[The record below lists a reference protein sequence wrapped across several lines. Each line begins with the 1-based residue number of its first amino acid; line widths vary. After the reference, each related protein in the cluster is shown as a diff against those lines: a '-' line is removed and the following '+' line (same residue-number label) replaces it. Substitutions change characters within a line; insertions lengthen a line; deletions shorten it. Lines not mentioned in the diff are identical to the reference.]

1 MGSKKPDR
9 AMELLRA
16 HLISKFVIPPS
27 DLSPDEIFSRQGRA
41 EADILTAQECDF
53 KNGLLQ
59 GVIPPTQ
66 WTSAHLALFTAAELR
81 DIGDTRYRDSPN
93 RYTDCIYITEM
104 SRGEFDYLFPDE
116 AALLRHRSKIE
127 ATVQQA
133 WQSLMPDNPDPAK
146 TVFKK
151 MQRTMVNISPS
162 QKISTIRYFLNAPQE
177 QIDIFHRRLDAYPFA
192 GRLVL
197 PGKTFS
203 VNLFHRARPSLVR
216 VIAHPG
222 DDDVDPEHLAFLLR
236 FKLFAARAEADLHAM
251 SESRFSTKLVFELA
265 AYALPRCLAES
276 PFLQPPGR
284 SQIPLTFPDGP
295 PACTTCHTQGHAAA
309 RCPRRPPPPA
319 LRPCPT
325 CAQVGHFGLKC
336 PSLQQVRLCHYC
348 ESPDHIVLNCPA
360 MSCRYCYQTGHR
372 ARGCKEAAISR
383 AAKALRSSRP
393 ASSRAAAAAPRVHP
407 PSPKPAAPARQSRAP
422 VMAPPGRPRVPLTDS
437 VVSAAGAATAVHAAP
452 LLETERSHSASV
464 AHAAAAD
471 RTTQDS
477 MDALACVVSGDP
489 PSPKKRA
496 RESGTADTTQT
507 SKPQSDDMAVED
519 GVITLDHVP
528 PDGGSMDSSAVDP
541 PDGGINLDD
550 SVSDILQVNL
560 NYFTTS
566 IRL

>member
-41 EADILTAQECDF
+41 EADNLTTQERDF

-66 WTSAHLALFTAAELR
+66 WTSAHLALFSAAELR
-81 DIGDTRYRDSPN
+81 ELGNTRFRDSPN
-93 RYTDCIYITEM
+93 RYRDCIYLAEITKGDM
-104 SRGEFDYLFPDE
+104 DALFPDE
-116 AALLRHRSKIE
+116 AALLRHRTRVQ
-127 ATVQQA
+127 ATVLQA
-133 WQSLMPDNPDPAK
+133 WCELMKDNPAPKSAEEL
-146 TVFKK
+146 FKK
-151 MQRTMVNISPS
+151 MQRTSVPLSPTQNISA
-162 QKISTIRYFLNAPQE
+162 IRFFLNAPQE
-177 QIDIFHRRLDAYPFA
+177 LIDIFHQRLDSSPYA
-192 GRLVL
+192 GRMMF
-197 PGKTFS
+197 PGKVYS
-203 VNLFHRARPSLVR
+203 VNLFHRARPSVVR

-222 DDDVDPEHLAFLLR
+222 DDEVDPEYLAFLLR

-251 SESRFSTKLVFELA
+251 SESRYSTKLVFELA

-295 PACTTCHTQGHAAA
+295 PACTTCHTQGHVAA

-336 PSLQQVRLCHYC
+336 PSLRQVRLCHYC

-372 ARGCKEAAISR
+372 ARDCKEAAISR

-407 PSPKPAAPARQSRAP
+407 PPPKPAAPARQSRAP
-422 VMAPPGRPRVPLTDS
+422 VMAPPGRPRVPSTDF

-452 LLETERSHSASV
+452 SLMTERS
-464 AHAAAAD
+464 
-471 RTTQDS
+471 R
-477 MDALACVVSGDP
+477 SG
-489 PSPKKRA
+489 
-496 RESGTADTTQT
+496 
-507 SKPQSDDMAVED
+507 
-519 GVITLDHVP
+519 
-528 PDGGSMDSSAVDP
+528 
-541 PDGGINLDD
+541 
-550 SVSDILQVNL
+550 
-560 NYFTTS
+560 
-566 IRL
+566 

>member
-1 MGSKKPDR
+1 MTP
-9 AMELLRA
+9 
-16 HLISKFVIPPS
+16 
-27 DLSPDEIFSRQGRA
+27 
-41 EADILTAQECDF
+41 QERGF
-53 KNGLLQ
+53 KEGLQQ
-59 GVIPPTQ
+59 GVLPLTQ

-81 DIGDTRYRDSPN
+81 DIGDTRFR
-93 RYTDCIYITEM
+93 DCIYITGM
-104 SRGEFDYLFPDE
+104 PRGEFDFLFPDE

-151 MQRTMVNISPS
+151 MQRTMINISPS
-162 QKISTIRYFLNAPQE
+162 QKISAIRYFLNATQE

-197 PGKTFS
+197 PGKTFP

-236 FKLFAARAEADLHAM
+236 YKLFAARAEADLHAM
-251 SESRFSTKLVFELA
+251 SESRYSTKIVFELA

-336 PSLQQVRLCHYC
+336 PSLRQVRLCHYC

-372 ARGCKEAAISR
+372 ARDCKEAAISR
-383 AAKALRSSRP
+383 AA
-393 ASSRAAAAAPRVHP
+393 APRVHP
-407 PSPKPAAPARQSRAP
+407 PSTKPAAPARQSRAP
-422 VMAPPGRPRVPLTDS
+422 VMAPPGRPRVPSTDS
-437 VVSAAGAATAVHAAP
+437 VVLAAGAATAAHAAP
-452 LLETERSHSASV
+452 SLETERSPSASV

-471 RTTQDS
+471 RSTQDS

-489 PSPKKRA
+489 PSSKKRA
-496 RESGTADTTQT
+496 RASATADTPQT
-507 SKPQSDDMAVED
+507 SAPLSDDMAVED

-528 PDGGSMDSSAVDP
+528 PDGAPKDSSAVDP
-541 PDGGINLDD
+541 H
-550 SVSDILQVNL
+550 
-560 NYFTTS
+560 
-566 IRL
+566 

>member
-16 HLISKFVIPPS
+16 HLFSKFVIPPS
-27 DLSPDEIFSRQGRA
+27 DLSPEEIFSRQGRA
-41 EADILTAQECDF
+41 EADNLTPQERGF
-53 KNGLLQ
+53 KEGLQQ
-59 GVIPPTQ
+59 GVLPLTQ

-81 DIGDTRYRDSPN
+81 DVGYSRYRDSPN

-151 MQRTMVNISPS
+151 MQRTMINISPS
-162 QKISTIRYFLNAPQE
+162 QKISAIRYFLNATQE

-197 PGKTFS
+197 PGKTFP

-236 FKLFAARAEADLHAM
+236 YKLFAARAEADLHAM
-251 SESRFSTKLVFELA
+251 SESRYSTKIVFELA

-336 PSLQQVRLCHYC
+336 PSLRQVRLCHYC

-372 ARGCKEAAISR
+372 ARDCKEAAISR

-407 PSPKPAAPARQSRAP
+407 PSPKSAAPARQSRAP
-422 VMAPPGRPRVPLTDS
+422 VIAPPGGPRGP
-437 VVSAAGAATAVHAAP
+437 
-452 LLETERSHSASV
+452 
-464 AHAAAAD
+464 
-471 RTTQDS
+471 
-477 MDALACVVSGDP
+477 
-489 PSPKKRA
+489 
-496 RESGTADTTQT
+496 
-507 SKPQSDDMAVED
+507 
-519 GVITLDHVP
+519 
-528 PDGGSMDSSAVDP
+528 
-541 PDGGINLDD
+541 
-550 SVSDILQVNL
+550 
-560 NYFTTS
+560 
-566 IRL
+566 

>member
-16 HLISKFVIPPS
+16 HLFSKFVIPPS
-27 DLSPDEIFSRQGRA
+27 DLSPEEIFSRQGRA
-41 EADILTAQECDF
+41 EADNLTPQERGF
-53 KNGLLQ
+53 KEGLQQ
-59 GVIPPTQ
+59 GVLPLTQ

-81 DIGDTRYRDSPN
+81 DVGDSRYRDSPN

-151 MQRTMVNISPS
+151 MQRTMINISPS
-162 QKISTIRYFLNAPQE
+162 QKISAIRYFLNATQE

-197 PGKTFS
+197 PGKTFP

-236 FKLFAARAEADLHAM
+236 YKLFAARAEADLHAM
-251 SESRFSTKLVFELA
+251 SESRYSTKIVFELA

-309 RCPRRPPPPA
+309 RCPRRPPPAGAQALPYLCAGWSFRLEMSLPPA
-319 LRPCPT
+319 GTAVPLLRIARPYR
-325 CAQVGHFGLKC
+325 AQLSRDELPVLLPDR
-336 PSLQQVRLCHYC
+336 PS
-348 ESPDHIVLNCPA
+348 
-360 MSCRYCYQTGHR
+360 R
-372 ARGCKEAAISR
+372 ARLQGGSDLARGEGASLVSPR
-383 AAKALRSSRP
+383 LVSSSGGSSTR
-393 ASSRAAAAAPRVHP
+393 ASS
-407 PSPKPAAPARQSRAP
+407 
-422 VMAPPGRPRVPLTDS
+422 
-437 VVSAAGAATAVHAAP
+437 
-452 LLETERSHSASV
+452 V
-464 AHAAAAD
+464 A
-471 RTTQDS
+471 
-477 MDALACVVSGDP
+477 
-489 PSPKKRA
+489 
-496 RESGTADTTQT
+496 
-507 SKPQSDDMAVED
+507 
-519 GVITLDHVP
+519 
-528 PDGGSMDSSAVDP
+528 
-541 PDGGINLDD
+541 
-550 SVSDILQVNL
+550 
-560 NYFTTS
+560 
-566 IRL
+566 